1 MKITKISL
9 YKIKGANLMDK
20 HSPVPSFFLDGFYII
35 KIFTNQGILGFGE
48 PSPYAAPEKN
58 IISSFFLE
66 TFKSL
71 IGIDP
76 INVPVKLTAP
86 QNLPSIDKA
95 AFKALNAGIMQAI
108 WDIRG
113 KFINLPIYKMLDSSS
128 SGQGKVYASGGMW
141 YEDSDPITLVEE
153 ALKSKEEGF
162 FGYKFRP
169 SIPRNSGD
177 HFSRNLN
184 PPFVNIEQTKLLA
197 KTLRNSLGDDFD
209 LMLDFGCRLDFNQA
223 QDLCYFLDGLDFKF
237 IEEPLVRS
245 AELYKTLCAFSNLKI
260 AGGET
265 AYDFETFMNWNNF
278 DALDIFQP
286 DSNLCSIDDIKKLD
300 QKLSTSGSIVMHNWV
315 SDISCTSNFHVGVSL
330 RSCDLIEY
338 SILFNPFRETIVNGT
353 PRPQKGWIT
362 CSNNPGLGLCIDETL
377 LEAKNEFIINLC
389 HN

>member
-1 MKITKISL
+1 MKITNISL
-9 YKIKGANLMDK
+9 YKLNGANLMDNR
-20 HSPVPSFFLDGFYII
+20 SPAPSFFLDGFYII

-58 IISSFFLE
+58 IISSFLSE

-71 IGIDP
+71 IGLDP
-76 INVPVKLTAP
+76 INVPVKLSFP
-86 QNLPSIDKA
+86 QNLLSIDKA
-95 AFKALNAGIMQAI
+95 AFKAINAGIIQAI

-113 KFINLPIYKMLDSSS
+113 KFTNLPIYKMLDSFGT
-128 SGQGKVYASGGMW
+128 GQGKVYASGGMW
-141 YEDSDPITLVEE
+141 YEDNNPTILVEE

-169 SIPRNSGD
+169 STPRNSGN

-184 PPFVNIEQTKLLA
+184 PPSVNIEQTKIAA
-197 KTLRNSLGDDFD
+197 KTLRKSLGDDFD
-209 LMLDFGCRLDFNQA
+209 LMLDFGCRLTFNQA
-223 QDLCYFLDGLDFKF
+223 QDLCYFLHDLNFKF
-237 IEEPLVRS
+237 IEEPLPRFADS
-245 AELYKTLCAFSNLKI
+245 YKSLRTFSNLKI

-265 AYDFETFMNWNNF
+265 AYDVDAFMSWINI

-286 DSNLCSIDDIKKLD
+286 DSNLCSIDDIKKID
-300 QKLSTSGSIVMHNWV
+300 QNLNASQSIVMHNWV
-315 SDISCTSNFHVGVSL
+315 GDISCTSNFHIGVSL
-330 RSCDLIEY
+330 RSCNLIEY
-338 SILFNPFRETIVNGT
+338 SILFNPFRETIVQGT

-377 LEAKNEFIINLC
+377 LEANKNFSINLC

>member
-1 MKITKISL
+1 MKITNISL
-9 YKIKGANLMDK
+9 YKINGANLINN

-35 KIFTNQGILGFGE
+35 KIFTSQGIFGFGE

-58 IISSFFLE
+58 IISGFLSE

-71 IGIDP
+71 IGVDP
-76 INVPVKLTAP
+76 IIEPVKLSLP

-95 AFKALNAGIMQAI
+95 AFNAINAGIIQAI

-141 YEDSDPITLVEE
+141 YEDCNPITLVEE
-153 ALKSKEEGF
+153 ALKSKDEGF

-169 SIPRNSGD
+169 STSRNSGD
-177 HFSRNLN
+177 HFSRNIN
-184 PPFVNIEQTKLLA
+184 PPPVNIEQTKLAA

-209 LMLDFGCRLDFNQA
+209 LMLDFGCRLTFDQA
-223 QDLCYFLDGLDFKF
+223 KDLCYFLHDLNFKF
-237 IEEPLVRS
+237 IEEPLSRS
-245 AELYKTLCAFSNLKI
+245 ADSYKSLRTFSNLKI

-265 AYDFETFMNWNNF
+265 NYDFDAFMSWINF

-300 QKLSTSGSIVMHNWV
+300 QNLNTSKSIVMHNWIG
-315 SDISCTSNFHVGVSL
+315 DISCASNFHIGVSL

-338 SILFNPFRETIVNGT
+338 SILCNPFRDKIVQGT
-353 PRPQKGWIT
+353 PRPQKGLIT
-362 CSNNPGLGLCIDETL
+362 CSNNPGLGLWIDETM
-377 LEAKNEFIINLC
+377 LEAKKNFNINLVY
-389 HN
+389 N